1 MDLQNIQNML
11 RFQLMGSSAGY
22 RPVNQLHPEL
32 MADMPSMLMARL
44 GADLPNRFKAGMGG
58 KLIQLPDGRIIR
70 LPEADVGYSTPFMGG
85 NIDANYSYG
94 PNNQQRG
101 MVTYRRQF

>member
-1 MDLQNIQNML
+1 MDLQNML

-22 RPVNQLHPEL
+22 RPANQLSPEL
-32 MADMPSMLMARL
+32 LADMPAMLIARL
-44 GADLPNRFKAGMGG
+44 GADLPNRFRAGLSGTI
-58 KLIQLPDGRIIR
+58 IQLPDGRVIR
-70 LPEADVGYSTPFMGG
+70 LPGPADVGYSAPFMGG